1 MVTILHLYST
11 IKEHAHPDSSGNLTS
26 LQWAQWHLHAHW
38 PFKGQSWGSGFKKPS
53 GLKNIFF
60 SLRTRTAQRVKSEH
74 KKPRLVK
81 VDLSRTSFKLKHS
94 KARIRCFYLIAFC
107 IMSQLLVK
115 TTFLFHKWM
124 HKWSSGLSPSGN
136 PLARA
141 ERTGDGVDA
150 AQSSLFL
157 KLCTKERTW

>member
-11 IKEHAHPDSSGNLTS
+11 IKEHTHPDSIGNLTS
-26 LQWAQWHLHAHW
+26 PQWAKWHLHAHW
-38 PFKGQSWGSGFKKPS
+38 PFKGQSWRSGFKKPS

-94 KARIRCFYLIAFC
+94 KARIRCFYLIVFC

-115 TTFLFHKWM
+115 TFLFHKWM
-124 HKWSSGLSPSGN
+124 HKWSSGLSLLEIRWPEQS
-136 PLARA
+136 AQ
-141 ERTGDGVDA
+141 ET

>member
-11 IKEHAHPDSSGNLTS
+11 IKEHSSRLNWQLNKPAVSTVTFACS
-26 LQWAQWHLHAHW
+26 LAIQRAKLREWLQEAEW
-38 PFKGQSWGSGFKKPS
+38 PQEH
-53 GLKNIFF
+53 F

-94 KARIRCFYLIAFC
+94 KERIRYFYLIVFC

-124 HKWSSGLSPSGN
+124 HKWSSGLPPSGN

-141 ERTGDGVDA
+141 ERTGDCVDA

>member
-26 LQWAQWHLHAHW
+26 PQWAQWHLHAHW

-60 SLRTRTAQRVKSEH
+60 PLRTRTAQRVKSKH

-94 KARIRCFYLIAFC
+94 KARIRCFYLIVFC

-115 TTFLFHKWM
+115 TFFFSQMNAQMIIRTF
-124 HKWSSGLSPSGN
+124 SSGN

-141 ERTGDGVDA
+141 ERTGDCVDA